1 MPLEPGIRKGRGAG
15 SNPEGRF
22 ETRKVETFDDGW
34 AREPEDQLPPL
45 ETTVTAER
53 AKHIITRNDSP
64 DVPFEQSINPYRG
77 CEHGCVYCMG
87 AETRVLMSDGTTKA
101 LADIRSGDQIY
112 GTVRHGWYR
121 RYVRTQVLAHW
132 ETHKRAY
139 RITLEDATELVASG
153 DHRFLTYRGWKFV
166 TGAESGLGRRP
177 HLTTNDCLLGIGRTT
192 PEKTPR
198 LPYKAGY
205 LWGMIRG
212 DAHLATHSYTRSCGR
227 PGVLHQFRLALV
239 DKEGIDRT
247 AAYLQD
253 FGLNPGRFVFRNAN
267 GVISEMSAIRMQ
279 QRSDV
284 DYVRKLVAW
293 PSDESDD
300 WSKGFLAGIFDAEGS
315 YSGGIL
321 RISNTEPEIVDVTAR
336 SMCRL
341 GFKVAR
347 EHVTNR
353 PHKPITVIRLLGGLR
368 EHLRFFHTVEPAI
381 LRKRNIEGQAVKSSA
396 PLRVVAIE
404 PLGTALPLFDI
415 TTGTEDFIA
424 NGVISHN
431 CFARPAHAYVN
442 LSPGLDFETR
452 LFYKADAARLLEE
465 ELARPGYVCKP
476 INFGANT
483 DPYQPIER
491 DLKVT
496 RSLLEVLQRT
506 RHPLTIV
513 TKSAL
518 VERDIDILSDMAR
531 DALVSVFLSV
541 TTLDRELKRT
551 LEPRAPGPAGRLG
564 AMRKLNAAGIPVG
577 VLVAPVIPAVN
588 DHEIEAI
595 LEACA
600 EAGARTAGYV
610 MLRLPYEV
618 KELFR
623 EWLMNHMP
631 ERAEHVMSLI
641 RAMREGK
648 ENDPRFG
655 SRMRGQGSYAE
666 LIGQRFKVC
675 SRRLGLD
682 QGRGFQLST
691 RYFKPPPR
699 SGGQLDLL

>member
-1 MPLEPGIRKGRGAG
+1 MPLEPGFRKGRGAG

-22 ETRKVETFDDGW
+22 ETRRVEAVDDGW
-34 AREPEDQLPPL
+34 MKEPADELPPL

-77 CEHGCVYCMG
+77 CEHGCVYCMWG
-87 AETRVLMSDGTTKA
+87 DTQVLMGDGTTKA
-101 LADIRSGDQIY
+101 LAEIRTGDEIY
-112 GTVRHGWYR
+112 GTVRRGWYR
-121 RYVRTQVLAHW
+121 RYVRTRVLAHW
-132 ETHKRAY
+132 KTHKPAY
-139 RITLEDATELVASG
+139 RITLEDGTELIASG
-153 DHRFLTYRGWKFV
+153 DHRFLTDRGWKYV
-166 TGAESGLGRRP
+166 TGTDHGPGQRP
-177 HLTTNDCLLGIGRTT
+177 HLTTNDELRGVGGVAIGVKRQQ
-192 PEKTPR
+192 
-198 LPYKAGY
+198 PYETGY
-205 LWGMIRG
+205 LCGMIRG
-212 DAHLATHSYTRSCGR
+212 DGI
-227 PGVLHQFRLALV
+227 RLQRRQEV
-239 DKEGIDRT
+239 DR
-247 AAYLQD
+247 
-253 FGLNPGRFVFRNAN
+253 
-267 GVISEMSAIRMQ
+267 
-279 QRSDV
+279 
-284 DYVRKLVAW
+284 VRELVAW
-293 PSDESDD
+293 PSVESTD

-315 YSGGIL
+315 YSGGVL
-321 RISNTEPEIVDVTAR
+321 RISNTDSTIIDVTAR
-336 SMCRL
+336 SLRRL
-341 GFKVAR
+341 GFDLAR
-347 EHVTNR
+347 EHIKER
-353 PHKPITVIRLLGGLR
+353 PGKPITVLRLLGGLK
-368 EHLRFFHTVEPAI
+368 EHLRFFHTVDPAI
-381 LRKRNIEGQAVKSSA
+381 VRKRNIEGQAVKSSA
-396 PLRVVAIE
+396 PLRVSTIE
-404 PLGTALPLFDI
+404 PLESVLPLFDI
-415 TTGTEDFIA
+415 TTGTGDFIA

-465 ELARPGYVCKP
+465 ELARPGYVCKA

-483 DPYQPIER
+483 DAYQPIER

-496 RSLLEVLQRT
+496 RSLLEVLQRF

-541 TTLDRELKRT
+541 TTLDAGLKRA
-551 LEPRAPGPAGRLG
+551 LEPRAPAPVARLG
-564 AMRKLNAAGIPVG
+564 AMRKLNEAGIPVG

-600 EAGARTAGYV
+600 AAGARSAGYV

-618 KELFR
+618 KTLFR
-623 EWLMNHMP
+623 EWLTNHVP

-641 RAMREGK
+641 RGMRDGR

-655 SRMRGQGSYAE
+655 SRMHATGSYAE
-666 LIGQRFKVC
+666 LIAQRFKVC

-691 RYFKPPPR
+691 AYFQAR
-699 SGGQLDLL
+699 RAAGGQLDLL